1 MTRISSIE
9 AHLLSAGGSTAFV
22 VYYSLEQNGT
32 YIETISQYD
41 FIGIIVQ
48 LSQE

>member
-22 VYYSLEQNGT
+22 VYYSLEQNGI
-32 YIETISQYD
+32 YIENITRYEL
-41 FIGIIVQ
+41 IGIIVQ
-48 LSQE
+48 LSHE

>member
-1 MTRISSIE
+1 MTRISSIK

-22 VYYSLEQNGT
+22 VYHSLEQKGT

-48 LSQE
+48 LLQE